1 MEKSSIPELCLRTI
15 TVRAAEQFKI
25 TRDEFETSLHGQW
38 ATIQNLIASFSSAIM
53 NLTFAEQETAIKKE
67 HVKKQNKKPI

>member
-1 MEKSSIPELCLRTI
+1 MEKSLTPELCLRTI

-38 ATIQNLIASFSSAIM
+38 ATIQNLIAIKS
-53 NLTFAEQETAIKKE
+53 NLFTI
-67 HVKKQNKKPI
+67 NKTDL